1 MKREN
6 RSKIR
11 PRPDFNN
18 LKKTFLSKLDK
29 SNAGGVDGGV
39 RETVNLINSHSEY
52 FTTSSCAGRV
62 YLWKEPKSRK
72 KKDVELIFL
81 KHGKLNTT
89 DIRKIKQLILPK
101 ETVWLRV
108 EPIILHVCCRE
119 LDAAQRF
126 LDIAKRLFKKSCF
139 LSIKNKII
147 LEVRGSEIMEVPL
160 AEKKKWL
167 VSEEYFDCV
176 IKKANERYSRIEKKN
191 NEFLRLLNEDL

>member
-1 MKREN
+1 MKSRAAKL
-6 RSKIR
+6 ST
-11 PRPDFNN
+11 DFDNI
-18 LKKTFLSKLDK
+18 KKTFLSKLDK
-29 SNAGGVDGGV
+29 SNAGGVDKGV
-39 RETVNLINSHSEY
+39 QEIVNLINTHLEY
-52 FTTSSCAGRV
+52 FTTSSCAGRI
-62 YLWKEPKSRK
+62 YLWKEPKSGK
-72 KKDVELIFL
+72 KKDVDFIFL
-81 KHGKLNTT
+81 KHGKLSAADVETV
-89 DIRKIKQLILPK
+89 KQLTLPK

-126 LDIAKRLFKKSCF
+126 LDIAKKLFKKSCF

-160 AEKKKWL
+160 VERNNWL
-167 VSEEYFDCV
+167 VSEGYFDCL